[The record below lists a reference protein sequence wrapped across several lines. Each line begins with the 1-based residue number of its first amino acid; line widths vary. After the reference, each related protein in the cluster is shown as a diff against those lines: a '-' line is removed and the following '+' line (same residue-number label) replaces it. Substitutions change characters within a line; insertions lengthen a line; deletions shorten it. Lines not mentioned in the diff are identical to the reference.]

1 MDSQNQY
8 VHLTDHE
15 LLSLLSEN
23 NSLAFRVIY
32 DKYIH
37 DLYRY
42 SRKLHIDSE
51 RADDIIQEV
60 FISLWNRK
68 DDLNIENLRSWLY
81 MAVRKKML
89 YELRKE
95 KYHTKYQESLISF
108 INPFWD
114 PITEQLQAKQLE
126 EFINAEIAKLPPK
139 MREVFILSRQ
149 QHLSHKEI
157 AAALSISESTV
168 KKQVNNVLRIFRA
181 KINPHDAYTLFL
193 IGYYLNKK

>member
-1 MDSQNQY
+1 MSNRY

-15 LLSLLSEN
+15 LLSLVSED

-32 DKYIH
+32 DRYI
-37 DLYRY
+37 DELYQY

-60 FISLWNRK
+60 FISIWNRK
-68 DDLNIENLRSWLY
+68 DDLNIENLRAWLF
-81 MAVRKKML
+81 MAIRKKML
-89 YELRKE
+89 HELRKE
-95 KYHTKYQESLISF
+95 KYRTKYQESLISF
-108 INPFWD
+108 ISPFWD

-126 EFINAEIAKLPPK
+126 EFINTEIAKLPQK

-157 AAALSISESTV
+157 AEALSISESTV
-168 KKQVNNVLRIFRA
+168 RKQVNNVLRIFRG
-181 KINPHDAYTLFL
+181 KINPNDAYTLFL